1 LINNAKRKY
10 GHYCPPPGAGLVDS
24 TAGGFGA
31 GAASLARGDSSRR
44 CIPCDKE
51 GAWEAGWWVDSEERE
66 LWKARKNGDL
76 VDAGAGRG
84 ICTGG
89 PGTPRVSWDLALAEQ
104 PAIYTSFLRRPP
116 RFGSHPPSAIP
127 DALPNW
133 QWVASTRHLYRVRV
147 GNAAGGGPYNP
158 KPPRRENSRLIPEG
172 ANPAALYTYAS
183 S

>member
-1 LINNAKRKY
+1 MY
-10 GHYCPPPGAGLVDS
+10 GG
-24 TAGGFGA
+24 
-31 GAASLARGDSSRR
+31 SRDPA
-44 CIPCDKE
+44 C
-51 GAWEAGWWVDSEERE
+51 
-66 LWKARKNGDL
+66 
-76 VDAGAGRG
+76 
-84 ICTGG
+84 
-89 PGTPRVSWDLALAEQ
+89 VSWDLALAEQ

-158 KPPRRENSRLIPEG
+158 KPPRRENSR
-172 ANPAALYTYAS
+172 NPAALYTYAS